1 MILVILFMTI
11 GMSIMGLVDE
21 KNALAAQNILICI
34 EMLLASIMHHLFFP
48 YHEWEEVRTPHHT

>member
-1 MILVILFMTI
+1 
-11 GMSIMGLVDE
+11 MGLVDE

-48 YHEWEEVRTPHHT
+48 YQEWEEVNYAKSMIFYI